1 MVTLLIYI
9 GRILISKYVLPMD
22 IGYYD
27 TKIISFMIPK
37 GLAAAVLA
45 EYYLQYAN
53 LEGLLAF
60 DYIRIIIY
68 SIVFWSIVLTAL
80 MYIFNDSNY
89 LNSTYKVILSSKY
102 REINK
107 ELEKNEIVD
116 SNSKQDS
123 DYTAY

>member
-1 MVTLLIYI
+1 
-9 GRILISKYVLPMD
+9 
-22 IGYYD
+22 
-27 TKIISFMIPK
+27 MIPK

-53 LEGLLAF
+53 LQGEVTF

-102 REINK
+102 RQINE
-107 ELEKNEIVD
+107 ELEEIEIVD